1 MEPECQ
7 DPDIRKKV
15 DNDEDVEPTDFIS
28 YKANGQTVE
37 QRPNIQRGKE
47 VLLQV
52 SGHSNT
58 DGLDREVVQ

>member
-1 MEPECQ
+1 MEQECQ
-7 DPDIRKKV
+7 DLDIRKKV
-15 DNDEDVEPTDFIS
+15 DDDEDVEPTDLIS
-28 YKANGQTVE
+28 YKANGQTAE